1 MKDQVLKL
9 CRRLKSCTLAD
20 LVQFTESEEVVIETI
35 VLFLKQEGLI
45 QENDGV
51 ITIADSQTIK
61 KDVCNKNL
69 NLMFQ
74 HRSDEE
80 IEILL
85 KGFCL
90 EIPTHKLCHFINTQ
104 YQCVGDYYCLFRKL
118 IYDRQF
124 KELLHRFFE
133 KPQVGRYRIF
143 YEKYA
148 YFYIYNNQVFV
159 SDKLLRATLEKITQK
174 KKSENLKKCIAT
186 FQE

>member
-85 KGFCL
+85 KGF
-90 EIPTHKLCHFINTQ
+90 
-104 YQCVGDYYCLFRKL
+104 LFRNSNAQ
-118 IYDRQF
+118 IMS
-124 KELLHRFFE
+124 
-133 KPQVGRYRIF
+133 F
-143 YEKYA
+143 YQYS
-148 YFYIYNNQVFV
+148 V
-159 SDKLLRATLEKITQK
+159 SMCR
-174 KKSENLKKCIAT
+174 
-186 FQE
+186 